1 MVNADLLSISIVV
14 TLGLFFG
21 TTLGLLIGYLAKQ
34 QRGDWHAL
42 TSRQVRINA
51 GLVIGCSVLCI
62 AGFAAYA
69 FR

>member
-1 MVNADLLSISIVV
+1 MVNADLLSVSIVV

-34 QRGDWHAL
+34 QREDWLAL
-42 TSRQVRINA
+42 TGRQIRINA
-51 GLVIGCSVLCI
+51 ALVIGCSAICI
-62 AGFAAYA
+62 AIFAVYA